1 MEYHVPVLL
10 EPVISGLNIKARGIY
25 VDATFGGG
33 GHTKAI
39 LEKIA
44 EGKVIGI
51 DQDEDAAKEAAAIRG
66 KAFEF
71 IPGNFRFITRYL
83 NAAGIKKVDGILAD
97 LGVSSHQFDV
107 PERGFSIRS
116 ESELDMRM
124 DKSSG
129 ITAWSVLNQYKV
141 SELTEIFRQYGEIG
155 NAKKL
160 ASVIVSARI
169 NQPLKKTTDLLNIV
183 RKFAPGYHTNKFFA
197 KVFQAL
203 RIEVNDEMNALK
215 EFLAQ
220 CPGLLSREGRLAVIA
235 YHSLEDRMVKN
246 LMLKGNI
253 EGKVEKDIYGNS
265 ENPFR
270 PLTRRPVT
278 ADEQEIRKNSRARS
292 AKLRIAEKL

>member
-10 EPVISGLNIKARGIY
+10 EPVIGGLNLKANGIY

-44 EGKVIGI
+44 DGKVIGI
-51 DQDEDAAKEAAAIRG
+51 DQDEDAAKEAGKIRDR
-66 KAFEF
+66 AFEF

-83 NAAGIKKVDGILAD
+83 NAAGIKKVGGILAD

-116 ESELDMRM
+116 DSELDMRM

-129 ITAWSVLNQYKV
+129 ITARSVLNNYKEA
-141 SELTEIFRQYGEIG
+141 ELTGIFSKYGEIG

-169 NQPLKKTTDLLNIV
+169 NQPLRKTTDLLNVI
-183 RKFAPGYHTNKFFA
+183 RKFAPGNHTNKFFA

-203 RIEVNDEMNALK
+203 RIEVNDEMNSLR
-215 EFLAQ
+215 EFLVQ
-220 CPGLLSREGRLAVIA
+220 CPDLLSRGGRMAVIS

-246 LMLKGNI
+246 LMLRGNI
-253 EGKVEKDIYGNS
+253 EGKVEKDIYGNPA
-265 ENPFR
+265 NPFR
-270 PLTRRPVT
+270 PLTRRPIA
-278 ADEQEIRKNSRARS
+278 ADHQEISKNSRARS